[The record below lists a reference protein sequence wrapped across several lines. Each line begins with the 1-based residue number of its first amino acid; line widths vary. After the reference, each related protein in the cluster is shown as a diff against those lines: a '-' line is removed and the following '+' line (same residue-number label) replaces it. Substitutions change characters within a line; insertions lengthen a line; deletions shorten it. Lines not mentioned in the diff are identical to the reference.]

1 MGVLSVLLLVLLF
14 PVGGLAGPLVLLF
27 PVLVAVGLPVAVGE
41 IGDSLL
47 SVVVPGE
54 SGDKGNEG
62 EYYGHNIIIVFGVN
76 WIDIA

>member
-1 MGVLSVLLLVLLF
+1 M
-14 PVGGLAGPLVLLF
+14 
-27 PVLVAVGLPVAVGE
+27 LVAVGLPVAVGE

-62 EYYGHNIIIVFGVN
+62 EYYGHNIVLVFGVS

>member
-1 MGVLSVLLLVLLF
+1 M
-14 PVGGLAGPLVLLF
+14 AGPLVLLF

-47 SVVVPGE
+47 SVVVPGD

-62 EYYGHNIIIVFGVN
+62 EYYGHNIVLVFGVS